1 MTDIEKRNSD
11 GVAKPTTVK
20 VSVIFIQDRSGS
32 MQSVWEETLSGFKA
46 FVNRLQQEGPRDGIE
61 YTFSLT
67 AFDTL
72 LDHPYREHQI
82 LEVNAQQLENFPPR
96 GSTALY
102 DAVGETISKVNS
114 KADKFMAVIVTDG
127 HENSSREWTKD
138 KVRKL
143 IEDKLAL
150 GNWAFLYLGT
160 QPETWDDA
168 EAMGVGRSSS
178 ASYTRTRAREA
189 YRTSADAVHSHS
201 RAARTGSRDFVA
213 DYMKSDDL
221 HNSGM
226 TADPESGVPE
236 PKAMENKEPKGQMGA
251 Q

>member
-1 MTDIEKRNSD
+1 MTKIEKRDNY
-11 GVAKPTTVK
+11 GVAKRPSVK

-32 MQSVWEETLSGFKA
+32 MQSVWEETLSGFKS

-67 AFDTL
+67 TFDTL
-72 LDHPYREHQI
+72 LDHPYREHPI
-82 LEVNAQQLENFPPR
+82 LDVNAQQLMHFPPR

-102 DAVGETISKVNS
+102 DAVGETVSKVNLE
-114 KADKFMAVIVTDG
+114 ADKFMAVIVTDG

-138 KVRKL
+138 KLRKL
-143 IEDKLAL
+143 VEDKLAL

-168 EAMGVGRSSS
+168 EAMGVGRFSS
-178 ASYTRTRAREA
+178 ASYTGTRAQAA
-189 YRTSADAVHSHS
+189 YGMSAGAVHAHA
-201 RAARTGSRDFVA
+201 RAARTGSRNFVA

-221 HNSGM
+221 REAGM
-226 TADPESGVPE
+226 AATPE
-236 PKAMENKEPKGQMGA
+236 PAAPKPEAKDAKEPNDHTGA
-251 Q
+251 D